1 MTGNHFIVF
10 LILSLQYD
18 ILIVFK
24 LLAVWLYP
32 FKGPFIAVMNFTFF
46 LNTLC

>member
-1 MTGNHFIVF
+1 MW
-10 LILSLQYD
+10 QYD

-32 FKGPFIAVMNFTFF
+32 IKGPVITVMHFTSFKYIM
-46 LNTLC
+46 LKQKQHC